1 MKLSKPIKAIFKNEI
16 FLLNIYLVTVTIIM
30 FIMIFIIDIKDLY
43 NIIFFMIIP
52 IGMQDIFLD
61 DLSISQELQYREFYY
76 LRGNFLKAKFITVL
90 IRNLIAII
98 YLLILGIVINTIF
111 KNYINFN
118 QLLSMFLSMI
128 TMLTFFNILGIFSE
142 SHNKKFLTIKNLKSS
157 ILYFFIYIITSFIF
171 SITKDAFNDNI
182 KIIYKILI
190 LTIQWGIIGIF
201 FRLSKKAYL
210 KKLEI

>member
-1 MKLSKPIKAIFKNEI
+1 MKLSKPIKAIFKNEV
-16 FLLNIYLVTVTIIM
+16 FLLNIYLVIVTILM
-30 FIMIFIIDIKDLY
+30 FFMIFIIDIKDLY
-43 NIIFFMIIP
+43 SIIFLMIIP

-76 LRGNFLKAKFITVL
+76 LRGSFLKAKFITVL

-111 KNYINFN
+111 KNHISFSEV
-118 QLLSMFLSMI
+118 LSMFLSMI

-157 ILYFFIYIITSFIF
+157 ILYFFIYIITSFIL

-201 FRLSKKAYL
+201 FMLSKKAYL

>member
-1 MKLSKPIKAIFKNEI
+1 MKLSKTIKAIFKNEI
-16 FLLNIYLVTVTIIM
+16 FLLNIYLVTVTLLM
-30 FIMIFIIDIKDLY
+30 FFMIFVIDIKDLY

-90 IRNLIAII
+90 IRNFIAII

-111 KNYINFN
+111 KNHISFN
-118 QLLSMFLSMI
+118 ELLSMFLSMI
-128 TMLTFFNILGIFSE
+128 TMLTFFNVFGIFRE

-157 ILYFFIYIITSFIF
+157 ILYFFIYIITSFIL

-201 FRLSKKAYL
+201 FMLSKKSYL

>member
-1 MKLSKPIKAIFKNEI
+1 MKLSKPIKAIFKNEV
-16 FLLNIYLVTVTIIM
+16 FLLNIYLVIVTILM
-30 FIMIFIIDIKDLY
+30 FLMIFIIDIKDLY

-111 KNYINFN
+111 KNHISFSEV
-118 QLLSMFLSMI
+118 LSMFLSMI

-157 ILYFFIYIITSFIF
+157 ILYFFIYIITSFIL
-171 SITKDAFNDNI
+171 SITKNAFNDNI

-190 LTIQWGIIGIF
+190 LTIQWGIVGIF
-201 FRLSKKAYL
+201 FMLSKKAYL

>member
-1 MKLSKPIKAIFKNEI
+1 MKLSKPIKAIFKNEV
-16 FLLNIYLVTVTIIM
+16 FLLNIYLVIVTILM
-30 FIMIFIIDIKDLY
+30 FFMIFIIDIKDLY

-90 IRNLIAII
+90 IRNFIAII

-111 KNYINFN
+111 KNHISFSEV
-118 QLLSMFLSMI
+118 LSMFLSMI

-157 ILYFFIYIITSFIF
+157 ILYFFIYIITSFIL

-201 FRLSKKAYL
+201 FILSKKAYL